1 MILGLALLQVIK
13 IQSLAYQQQIDLLL
27 QIRQCVDKLGQGDVQ
42 NSQCCGEPELTE
54 ECNTDSC
61 PMWTDWSPWS
71 QCSTSCGGGRRQRGR
86 ECAAPTFR
94 NGQYF
99 CEGGEDYEEEACNE
113 NVTTF

>member
-1 MILGLALLQVIK
+1 M
-13 IQSLAYQQQIDLLL
+13 L
-27 QIRQCVDKLGQGDVQ
+27 QIRQCVDKLGEGDVQ
-42 NSQCCGEPELTE
+42 NSQCLGEPELTE
-54 ECNTDSC
+54 ECNTEIC

-94 NGQYF
+94 NGRYF

-113 NVTTF
+113 NVSIFKTEIIVVCIQ